1 MFVTEALAQTTT
13 ATPAGSLI
21 GSFLP
26 IIAIIL
32 VMYILVFRPQRKA
45 MREREQMLA
54 NVKRG
59 DIVVTGGGL
68 VGKVT
73 HVHEDIGEVDVD
85 LDGTKVRAVRAMLAD
100 VRTKDA
106 TKKQA
111 PAANDTAETEQPK
124 VKSRTRR

>member
-1 MFVTEALAQTTT
+1 MFVTEALAQT
-13 ATPAGSLI
+13 ATPGPAGGLI

-32 VMYILVFRPQRKA
+32 VMYLLVFRPQRKA
-45 MREREQMLA
+45 MRAREEMLA

-59 DIVVTGGGL
+59 DVVVTGGGL

-73 HVHEDIGEVDVD
+73 HVHDDIGEVDVD

-100 VRTKDA
+100 VRTKEA
-106 TKKQA
+106 AKAAAK
-111 PAANDTAETEQPK
+111 PANDTAAEQPK

>member
-1 MFVTEALAQTTT
+1 MFVTEALAQT
-13 ATPAGSLI
+13 AGAPAGGSLI
-21 GSFLP
+21 ANLLP

-45 MREREQMLA
+45 MREREQMLS

-100 VRTKDA
+100 VRTKD
-106 TKKQA
+106 TGKK
-111 PAANDTAETEQPK
+111 PEVAANDTTAEQPK

>member
-1 MFVTEALAQTTT
+1 MFITEALAQP
-13 ATPAGSLI
+13 ATGSPAGSLI

-32 VMYILVFRPQRKA
+32 VMYLLVFRPQRKA

-73 HVHEDIGEVDVD
+73 HVHDDIGEVDVD

-106 TKKQA
+106 TKK
-111 PAANDTAETEQPK
+111 PATPANDTEAEQPK